1 MEMARYAQC
10 PNCGNKEDG
19 NAVYRCN
26 ECRKLFCHSCARGML
41 KWLGNP
47 SCPFCDS
54 GNTEKV
60 GTIGKGLWGSL
71 FG

>member
-1 MEMARYAQC
+1 MARYAQC

-19 NAVYRCN
+19 NAVYWCN